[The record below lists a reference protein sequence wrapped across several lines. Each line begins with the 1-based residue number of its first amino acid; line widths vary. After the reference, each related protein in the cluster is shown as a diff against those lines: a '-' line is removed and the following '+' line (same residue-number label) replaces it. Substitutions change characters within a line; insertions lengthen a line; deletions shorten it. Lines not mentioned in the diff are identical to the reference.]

1 MSNRMK
7 LGIIGLGKMGGNLA
21 LQAIE
26 KNIEVTGK
34 ARKEKP
40 EFEKKG
46 VRVVT
51 DYKSFVSY
59 LGRPKVIYLSLP
71 AGNTVDTVLG
81 ELLPY
86 LEKGDVVMD
95 GGNSF
100 YLDSIEREKRLWKE
114 KEIYFLDCG
123 TSGGLD
129 GARYGAC
136 FMVGGK
142 DDGIKIAEPILIS
155 LSVNRDGYVHTGPPG
170 SGHFVKLV
178 HNGIEFGMLQSIGEG
193 VALLHQGGN
202 GFNLDLASI
211 FKNWSSGSVIRGWLV
226 ELMEKGL
233 KEQNFDDIQSYIEDT
248 GEVNW
253 LIQDAINKEIP
264 IPVISQSIME
274 LFKSRIKSSDTYRS
288 IALMRHGF
296 GGHPFGKDEYISK
309 ERKTS
314 RISKI

>member
-1 MSNRMK
+1 MK

-202 GFNLDLASI
+202 GFNLDLAGI